1 MADPSHAEVEAA
13 LAILAAAE
21 AARAAEALRAAE
33 AAAAP
38 AVAAPTVEPVVDVT
52 PPVVADPLPPL
63 GTERLATLLGT
74 PPSPFAARIA
84 TLNEFAAIY
93 MAYTPLPN
101 VSGFENDAL
110 ARAFDRQQL
119 NALTNVLSK

>member
-1 MADPSHAEVEAA
+1 MADPTHAEVEAA

-38 AVAAPTVEPVVDVT
+38 AVAAPTVEPVVDVK
-52 PPVVADPLPPL
+52 PLDLKFLPPL
-63 GTERLATLLGT
+63 MPLGT

-110 ARAFDRQQL
+110 ARAFDRQQV

>member
-38 AVAAPTVEPVVDVT
+38 AVAAPTIEPVVDVT
-52 PPVVADPLPPL
+52 PPIVIHVAPPIVLDVTPPVVVA
-63 GTERLATLLGT
+63 A
-74 PPSPFAARIA
+74 SPFAARIA

-110 ARAFDRQQL
+110 ARAFDRQQV
-119 NALTNVLSK
+119 NALTIVLSR

>member
-1 MADPSHAEVEAA
+1 MADPSHAEVQAA

-63 GTERLATLLGT
+63 GT

-110 ARAFDRQQL
+110 ARAFDRQQV
-119 NALTNVLSK
+119 NALTNVLSR

>member
-38 AVAAPTVEPVVDVT
+38 AVAAPTVEPVVE
-52 PPVVADPLPPL
+52 PVV
-63 GTERLATLLGT
+63 RRRSSMSRRRSSCT

-93 MAYTPLPN
+93 TAYTPLPN

-110 ARAFDRQQL
+110 ARAFDRQQV
-119 NALTNVLSK
+119 NALTNVLSR

>member
-1 MADPSHAEVEAA
+1 MADPTHAEVEAA

-52 PPVVADPLPPL
+52 PPVVADPPAPP
-63 GTERLATLLGT
+63 LGT

-93 MAYTPLPN
+93 TAYTPLPN

-110 ARAFDRQQL
+110 ARAFDRQQV
-119 NALTNVLSK
+119 NALTNVLSR

>member
-1 MADPSHAEVEAA
+1 MAADPTHAEVEAA

-38 AVAAPTVEPVVDVT
+38 AVAAPTVEPVVAVT
-52 PPVVADPLPPL
+52 PPVVAVTPPP
-63 GTERLATLLGT
+63 LGT

-119 NALTNVLSK
+119 NALTNVRSR

>member
-1 MADPSHAEVEAA
+1 MADPTHAEVEAA

-38 AVAAPTVEPVVDVT
+38 AVAAPTVEPVIHVTPPVVDVT
-52 PPVVADPLPPL
+52 PPVVIHVTPP
-63 GTERLATLLGT
+63 LGT

-110 ARAFDRQQL
+110 ARAFDRQQV

>member
-1 MADPSHAEVEAA
+1 MGDPSHAEVEAA

-21 AARAAEALRAAE
+21 AARAAEAVRAAE

-38 AVAAPTVEPVVDVT
+38 AVAEAVAEPVVEPVVHVA
-52 PPVVADPLPPL
+52 PPVVVA
-63 GTERLATLLGT
+63 A
-74 PPSPFAARIA
+74 SPFAARIA

-93 MAYTPLPN
+93 AAYTPLPN

-110 ARAFDRQQL
+110 ARAFDRQQV
-119 NALTNVLSK
+119 NALTIVLSR

>member
-1 MADPSHAEVEAA
+1 MADPTHAEVEAA

-52 PPVVADPLPPL
+52 PPVVIHVTPP
-63 GTERLATLLGT
+63 LGT

-110 ARAFDRQQL
+110 ARAFDRQQV

>member
-1 MADPSHAEVEAA
+1 MADPTHAEVEAA

-38 AVAAPTVEPVVDVT
+38 AVAPAVAPIAVAAPTATITPASPV
-52 PPVVADPLPPL
+52 PPPASTTHPLIARISSILAETL
-63 GTERLATLLGT
+63 GTLA
-74 PPSPFAARIA
+74 
-84 TLNEFAAIY
+84 
-93 MAYTPLPN
+93 AYEKLPN

-110 ARAFDRQQL
+110 ARAFVAQQL
-119 NALTNVLSK
+119 NALNAALYPAT